1 MNIWSEMMTAL
12 RGGMDELGEAMQT
25 SQAIEILERQI
36 QKIDMILQEAKQ
48 NLAASLV
55 KQKQA
60 ETQINLLQ
68 TEIIKYEDYAIKALE
83 QNNET
88 LALEVAEQIA
98 RLENELAEQQ
108 HLLNQSQAD
117 CKVHRK
123 TIRQTEQNILRA
135 KQQLDTVKASSSVN
149 KAQESVSVKQE
160 GSQIKPLT
168 AIDVLE
174 RIKKNKTKQAQA
186 TTKDDLC
193 VKLMNAGIIKNPEDA
208 SADAVLAKIK
218 QKEQKGT
225 GDK

>member
-36 QKIDMILQEAKQ
+36 QKIDMILQESKQ

-108 HLLNQSQAD
+108 HLLSKSQAD